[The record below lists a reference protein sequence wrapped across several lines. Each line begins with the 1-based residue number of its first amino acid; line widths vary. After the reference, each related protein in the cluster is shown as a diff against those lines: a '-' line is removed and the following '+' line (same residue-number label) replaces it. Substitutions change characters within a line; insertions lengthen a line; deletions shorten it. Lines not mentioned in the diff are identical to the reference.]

1 MSSACTLGGAGV
13 VEVGM
18 TAMVEGRTE
27 LVTQAKRE
35 RVHAIVACER
45 IDITIRQ
52 TNTATVPFGTQQQVA
67 HSCRKRQTD
76 FREVL
81 FDGEVHLLP

>member
-13 VEVGM
+13 VEIGV
-18 TAMVEGRTE
+18 TTMVKGGSE

-35 RVHAIVACER
+35 RVHAVVACER
-45 IDITIRQ
+45 IGITIWQ

-67 HSCRKRQTD
+67 HSCS
-76 FREVL
+76 
-81 FDGEVHLLP
+81 